1 MYKCTIFYL
10 IPTFHN
16 SMRPKKKLL
25 TFLLRFFFKK
35 LFLLLNWLHLII
47 SETEHILLLLIFYLF
62 FVSLD
67 WWVHLVLLPV
77 PHEGSAVDLAPEQV
91 YLGLVN
97 TQRLLFFFSRKIY
110 SLYMYSQIL
119 NNCSN
124 LLVFAVITNLGLCN
138 IVFS

>member
-16 SMRPKKKLL
+16 SMRPKKIYWPS
-25 TFLLRFFFKK
+25 
-35 LFLLLNWLHLII
+35 LFLKVVPTLELTSFNNIRNRTYFTT
-47 SETEHILLLLIFYLF
+47 SFFYLF

-124 LLVFAVITNLGLCN
+124 LLVFAVITNLGLCK
-138 IVFS
+138 IFFS